1 MRPAAGVLAGAL
13 ALAAW
18 AGAGA
23 GAALAN
29 DASRAARGLV
39 AAYNGGA
46 GLPALF
52 SPEALAVRDAAAIE
66 GWRARTLPALGRLVS
81 IRYARAFGPG
91 QHVYLAEFE
100 AGPRDL
106 YLALDRRGL
115 ISGLMLCEEGLT
127 PLSRPE
133 HLPLCSGP

>member
-1 MRPAAGVLAGAL
+1 MRLAAGVVAAAL
-13 ALAAW
+13 ALAA
-18 AGAGA
+18 GT
-23 GAALAN
+23 AAAN
-29 DASRAARGLV
+29 DASRAARGLI
-39 AAYNGGA
+39 AAYNAGT

-52 SPEALAVRDAAAIE
+52 SPEVLAIRDAAAIE

-100 AGPRDL
+100 AGARDL

-133 HLPLCSGP
+133 HMPLCSGP